1 MTESLCTCG
10 KRPKHK
16 CCEESEHKSGKMC
29 LSVFVDKQRLLK
41 DSDYRNSWVKDEV
54 RKSGEYF
61 LEQIYG
67 EPKPNNLSVED
78 TFDIMFGRYQHALK
92 ELSEK

>member
-1 MTESLCTCG
+1 MKMPQERGYGGEYSMTEPLCTCG

-16 CCEESEHKSGKMC
+16 CCEESGVGGKMC
-29 LSVFVDKQRLLK
+29 LR
-41 DSDYRNSWVKDEV
+41 
-54 RKSGEYF
+54 GEP
-61 LEQIYG
+61 

-78 TFDIMFGRYQHALK
+78 SFDIMFGRYQHALE

>member
-1 MTESLCTCG
+1 MTHLLCTCD

-16 CCEESEHKSGKMC
+16 CCEESEHNSGKMC
-29 LSVFVDKQRLLK
+29 LREFIDEKRLLK
-41 DSDYRNSWVKDEV
+41 DSDYRGSWVKDEV

-61 LEQIYG
+61 LDQICG
-67 EPKPNNLSVED
+67 EPKSNNLSVED
-78 TFDIMFGRYQHALK
+78 SFDIMFGRYQHALK

>member
-1 MTESLCTCG
+1 MQIFKGLLQMTESLCTCG

-16 CCEESEHKSGKMC
+16 CCEENEHKSGKMC
-29 LSVFVDKQRLLK
+29 LR
-41 DSDYRNSWVKDEV
+41 
-54 RKSGEYF
+54 
-61 LEQIYG
+61 G

-78 TFDIMFGRYQHALK
+78 TFDIIFGRYQHALE